1 MIRVFKT
8 KSILLIWALLLPGFL
23 SFVSSTL
30 IMYSFPQTTEIL
42 SLIGLLITFIGAVFI
57 AFAVFSPYN
66 DLRGVIDRSSEKK
79 IFPGALINLKRA
91 DEGIKIAFFGFGIQ
105 LAHQLIKII
114 IP

>member
-1 MIRVFKT
+1 MLRVL
-8 KSILLIWALLLPGFL
+8 KSMLLPGFL

-30 IMYSFPQTTEIL
+30 IMYYFPQTIEIS

-57 AFAVFSPYN
+57 AFAVFSSYN
-66 DLRGVIDRSSEKK
+66 DLDLRSVVDRSSEKK
-79 IFPGALINLKRA
+79 IFPVALINPKRA

-105 LAHQLIKII
+105 LAHELIKII

>member
-1 MIRVFKT
+1 MIRVFKI
-8 KSILLIWALLLPGFL
+8 KSMLLPGFL

-57 AFAVFSPYN
+57 AFAVFSSYN

-79 IFPGALINLKRA
+79 IFPVALINPKRA
-91 DEGIKIAFFGFGIQ
+91 DEGIKIAFFGFGVQ
-105 LAHQLIKII
+105 LAHKLIKII